1 MKVHQAIARSLAD
14 LGVEQLFGLIGDANL
29 YLVDSYMRDCSGRY
43 TAAVHEAGAVLMALG
58 WARVSDRTGVATV
71 THGPALTN
79 TLTALVEGVKTA
91 TPLVL
96 LAGDTPVIDREHAQK
111 VDQRALVEAIGAGF
125 EPLRAPETLAE
136 DLARAFYRA
145 RTEHRPVVFNMP
157 IEFQWLDVDY
167 EKPVLRFA
175 ETRSAIAAS
184 DDMDRAVG
192 MLASAH
198 RPVVVAGRGARA
210 AEAEA
215 AILRL
220 ARRIEAPVATSLRGK
235 GLFADDPFNLG
246 ICGTVSHP
254 VALEALG
261 ASDCLVV
268 FGASLN
274 KYTAGL
280 GGLTRGKRIIQVNPD
295 ASQIGCFT
303 PVDVGLVGDPG
314 LTADAMVR
322 WLDEAEIP
330 GSGARSEDL
339 QAQLQAFRQ
348 GASDRLIRPT
358 PAGTV
363 DLFEL
368 MLTLEQA
375 LDPDRVYVTD
385 TGRFLYGAWPAISV
399 RNPRD
404 YVDTIGFAAI
414 GLGLGTAIG
423 AAKAAGGRP
432 TLLVT
437 GDGGLMLGGLSEL
450 ATAVH
455 EQLDLVIVVCNDGS
469 YGAEYVQFAA
479 RDMDPAISFNPWPD
493 FAPVAEAL
501 GLRAL
506 TVTSGEELKAAMA
519 TMAGRDRKR
528 PLLIDVK
535 LDAAAMPRP

>member
-14 LGVEQLFGLIGDANL
+14 LGVQQLFGLIGDANL
-29 YLVDSYMRDCSGRY
+29 YLVDSYMRDCDGHY

-58 WARVSDRTGVATV
+58 WARVSDQIGVATV

-91 TPLVL
+91 TPIVL
-96 LAGDTPVIDREHAQK
+96 LAGDTPAADREHAQK
-111 VDQRALVEAIGAGF
+111 VDQRALVEATGAGF
-125 EPLRAPETLAE
+125 EPLRRPETLAE

-167 EKPVLRFA
+167 EKPLLRFA
-175 ETRSAIAAS
+175 ETRGVIAAS
-184 DDMDRAVG
+184 DDMDHAIG
-192 MLASAH
+192 MLASAR

-210 AEAEA
+210 PEAEA
-215 AILRL
+215 AILRF

-235 GLFADDPFNLG
+235 GLFVDDPFNLG
-246 ICGTVSHP
+246 ICGTISHS
-254 VALEALG
+254 VASETLG

-274 KYTAGL
+274 QYTAGL
-280 GGLTRGKRIIQVNPD
+280 GGLTRDKRIIQVNPD
-295 ASQIGCFT
+295 ASQIGRFT

-314 LTADAMVR
+314 LTADAMVK
-322 WLDEAEIP
+322 WLDEADIP
-330 GSGARSEDL
+330 GSGARSDAL
-339 QAQLQAFRQ
+339 RAQLAELHRQAP
-348 GASDRLIRPT
+348 AKLVRPT
-358 PAGTV
+358 PTGTV

-368 MLTLEQA
+368 MLTLEQGF
-375 LDPDRVYVTD
+375 DKDRVCVTD
-385 TGRFLYGAWPAISV
+385 TGRFLYGAWPIISV
-399 RNPRD
+399 QNPRD

-414 GLGLGTAIG
+414 GLGVGAAIG
-423 AAKAAGGRP
+423 AAKASGGRP

-437 GDGGLMLGGLSEL
+437 GDGGLMLSGMGEL

-455 EQLDLVIVVCNDGS
+455 EQLDLVVVVCNDRS

-479 RDMDPAISFNPWPD
+479 RDMDPAISFNQWPD

-501 GLRAL
+501 GLKAL
-506 TVTSGEELKAAMA
+506 TVTSSEELKSAMA
-519 TMAGRDRKR
+519 AIAARDRKQ
-528 PLLIDVK
+528 PMLIDVK
-535 LDAAAMPRP
+535 LDAASMRRP